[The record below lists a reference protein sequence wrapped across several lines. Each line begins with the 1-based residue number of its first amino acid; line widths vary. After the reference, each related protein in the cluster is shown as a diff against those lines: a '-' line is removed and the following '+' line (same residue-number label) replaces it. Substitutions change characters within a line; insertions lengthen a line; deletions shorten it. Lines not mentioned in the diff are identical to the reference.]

1 MNSQVLIIEMGD
13 NIMEELLQRVEKL
26 ESRMRMLATG
36 QRAIIEHFSEN
47 DKEFFIHMLSSF
59 MANKEVR
66 NDFTEYVNENADDD
80 IKIFMTEMNEIALD
94 IDKEVDDE

>member
-1 MNSQVLIIEMGD
+1 MCKKGKETMQELI
-13 NIMEELLQRVEKL
+13 QRVEKL
-26 ESRMRMLATG
+26 ESRLRMLATG

-47 DKEFFIHMLSSF
+47 NKEFFIHMLSSF

-66 NDFTEYVNENADDD
+66 NDFTEYVNENANDD

>member
-1 MNSQVLIIEMGD
+1 
-13 NIMEELLQRVEKL
+13 
-26 ESRMRMLATG
+26 
-36 QRAIIEHFSEN
+36 
-47 DKEFFIHMLSSF
+47 

>member
-1 MNSQVLIIEMGD
+1 MCKKGKETMQELI
-13 NIMEELLQRVEKL
+13 QRVEKL
-26 ESRMRMLATG
+26 ESRLRMLATG

-47 DKEFFIHMLSSF
+47 NKEFFIHMLSSF

-66 NDFTEYVNENADDD
+66 NDFTEYVNENANDD

-94 IDKEVDDE
+94 IDKVVDDE

>member
-1 MNSQVLIIEMGD
+1 MCKKGKETMQELI
-13 NIMEELLQRVEKL
+13 QRVEKL
-26 ESRMRMLATG
+26 ESRLRMLATG

-47 DKEFFIHMLSSF
+47 NKEFFIHMLSSF

-66 NDFTEYVNENADDD
+66 NDLTEYVNENANDD

>member
-1 MNSQVLIIEMGD
+1 MEQLIK
-13 NIMEELLQRVEKL
+13 RVEKL

-36 QRAIIEHFSEN
+36 QRAIIEHFSEES
-47 DKEFFIHMLSSF
+47 KEFFIHMISSF

-66 NDFTEYVNENADDD
+66 DDFTEYVNENADDD

>member
-1 MNSQVLIIEMGD
+1 MQ
-13 NIMEELLQRVEKL
+13 ELLERVEKL

-36 QRAIIEHFSEN
+36 QRAIIEHFSEDN
-47 DKEFFIHMLSSF
+47 KEFFIHMLSSF
-59 MANKEVR
+59 MANKEIR

>member
-1 MNSQVLIIEMGD
+1 MKRKET
-13 NIMEELLQRVEKL
+13 MEELLQRVEKL

>member
-1 MNSQVLIIEMGD
+1 MCKKGKET
-13 NIMEELLQRVEKL
+13 MEELLQRVEKL
-26 ESRMRMLATG
+26 ESRLRMLATG

-59 MANKEVR
+59 MANKKIR
-66 NDFTEYVNENADDD
+66 NDFTEYVNENADDN

-94 IDKEVDDE
+94 IDREVDDE

>member
-1 MNSQVLIIEMGD
+1 
-13 NIMEELLQRVEKL
+13 MEELLQRVEKL
-26 ESRMRMLATG
+26 ESKMRMLATG

-59 MANKEVR
+59 MANKEIR

>member
-1 MNSQVLIIEMGD
+1 
-13 NIMEELLQRVEKL
+13 MEELLERVEKL

>member
-1 MNSQVLIIEMGD
+1 
-13 NIMEELLQRVEKL
+13 MEELLQRVEKL

>member
-1 MNSQVLIIEMGD
+1 MCKKGKETMQELI
-13 NIMEELLQRVEKL
+13 QRVEKL
-26 ESRMRMLATG
+26 ESRLRMLATG

-47 DKEFFIHMLSSF
+47 NKEFFIHMLLSSF
-59 MANKEVR
+59 MANKVVR
-66 NDFTEYVNENADDD
+66 NDFTEYVNENANDD

>member
-1 MNSQVLIIEMGD
+1 MEQLIE
-13 NIMEELLQRVEKL
+13 RVEKL

-59 MANKEVR
+59 MANKEIR

-80 IKIFMTEMNEIALD
+80 IKLFMTEMNEIALD